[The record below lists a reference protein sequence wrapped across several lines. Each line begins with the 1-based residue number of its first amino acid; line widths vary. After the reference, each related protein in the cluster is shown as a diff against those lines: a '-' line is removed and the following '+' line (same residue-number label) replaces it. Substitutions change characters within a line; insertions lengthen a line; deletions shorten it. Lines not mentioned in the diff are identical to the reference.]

1 MANFYNNLNN
11 QRQRFV
17 EVFNNTEKL
26 ITSNFTLMEATVKS
40 SELIKVY
47 DNGVFNEALPT
58 PQSTGIM
65 NNVTVTSHRTYEAAR
80 LLKQADPEAVV
91 TVLNFASATNPGG
104 GVLRG
109 SSAQEECLC
118 RASNLYNQLILSK
131 PTTLFYR
138 PNIAAKN
145 PLHDDKIVYTPNIV
159 VFKTDD
165 KNYNLLPEEDW
176 YQVDVI
182 TCAAPNL
189 REQPSNQFNQGDG
202 DVRATVTDEELYK
215 IHYSRANAIIR
226 AAIDNKTD
234 YLVLGAFGCGAF
246 KNNPKVVAKAY
257 YDLLKKY
264 YIFFKGIEFAVYCN
278 SYEDENFKAFKEQF
292 KEERN

>member
-11 QRQRFV
+11 QRQRFI
-17 EVFNNTEKL
+17 EVFDDTRNL
-26 ITSNFTLMEATVKS
+26 IATDPDLTYQTNKGL
-40 SELIKVY
+40 ELIKVY
-47 DNGVFNEALPT
+47 DTNTFKEALST
-58 PQSTGIM
+58 PQPTSTM
-65 NNVTVTSHRTYEAAR
+65 NNITVTSHRTYEAAR
-80 LLKQADPEAVV
+80 LLKQANPEAVV

-104 GVLRG
+104 GVLSG

-118 RASNLYNQLILSK
+118 RASNLYSYLITKKANL
-131 PTTLFYR
+131 LFYQ
-138 PNIAAKN
+138 PNRVAKA
-145 PLHDDKIVYTPNIV
+145 PLHDDKIIYTPNV
-159 VFKTDD
+159 TVFKTDD
-165 KNYNLLPEEDW
+165 KTFTLLPKDKW

-189 REQPSNQFNQGDG
+189 RERPSNRFNHSDG
-202 DVRATVTDEELYK
+202 DVRAIVTDDELYK
-215 IHYSRANAIIR
+215 IHYNRAHAIIR

-257 YDLLKKY
+257 FDLLTKY
-264 YIFFKGIEFAVYCN
+264 HIFFKGIEFAVYCN

-292 KEERN
+292 KEGVN

>member
-17 EVFNNTEKL
+17 EVFEDTRNLIATDYDLIYQTYKGLELMKL
-26 ITSNFTLMEATVKS
+26 
-40 SELIKVY
+40 Y
-47 DNGVFNEALPT
+47 DVDTFKEALST
-58 PQSTGIM
+58 PQPTGVM
-65 NNVTVTSHRTYEAAR
+65 NNVMVTPSRTYEAAGR
-80 LLKQADPEAVV
+80 LKQADPEAVV

-118 RASNLYNQLILSK
+118 RASNLYSYLITKKADL
-131 PTTLFYR
+131 LFYQ
-138 PNIAAKN
+138 PNRAAKA
-145 PLHDDKIVYTPNIV
+145 PLHDDKIIYTPNV
-159 VFKTDD
+159 TVFKTDD
-165 KNYNLLPEEDW
+165 KTFTLLPKDMW

-215 IHYSRANAIIR
+215 IHYSRANAIVR